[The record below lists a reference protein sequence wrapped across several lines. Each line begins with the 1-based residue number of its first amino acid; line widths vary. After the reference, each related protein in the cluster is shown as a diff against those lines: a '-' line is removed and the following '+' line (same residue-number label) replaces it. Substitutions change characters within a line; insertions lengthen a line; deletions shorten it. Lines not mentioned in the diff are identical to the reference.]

1 MEPIYE
7 RPIYP
12 CLFQI
17 TTGAKGAFSLSFVS
31 PLRSLPQG
39 TRPPYSS
46 LLAHAILFLALHDRL
61 PAAIGR

>member
-17 TTGAKGAFSLSFVS
+17 TTGLSFVS